1 MHNIKKYR
9 KYIVILFITLIIV
22 LAFLSASAWNYALN
36 GELLINSPILAITII
51 LIFIIGILMFIA
63 AYRLSDKTKIDE
75 HIKKIVE
82 KERADII
89 AEFEK
94 KEVKEEISD
103 KKEVNTAEI
112 VKRII
117 PGSQNINTL
126 KSFTDKLLSNIS
138 KEIEIVQGLFFIK
151 TKKSN
156 LFTIAGEYAF
166 TGDKKPRD
174 FKTGETLPGQ
184 AAKNKEL
191 MIINEIPDKYFT
203 AESGLGKSLPKHI
216 IIIPVI
222 NKSSVIAV
230 MELGKFKEIT
240 DTEQKVLKELSKK
253 ISDKITK
260 FNK

>member
-9 KYIVILFITLIIV
+9 KYIVILLITLIVV
-22 LAFLSASAWNYALN
+22 LAFLSAIAWNYALK
-36 GELLINSPILAITII
+36 GELLINSPVLAITII
-51 LIFIIGILMFIA
+51 LIFIIGIFMFII

-75 HIKKIVE
+75 HINKIVE
-82 KERADII
+82 KEKADII

-94 KEVKEEISD
+94 KEAKEEISD
-103 KKEVNTAEI
+103 KKEVNTSEI

-117 PGSQNINTL
+117 PGSQNLNTL
-126 KSFTDKLLSNIS
+126 KSFVDKLLSNIS
-138 KEIEIVQGLFFIK
+138 KEIEIVQGLFYIK
-151 TKKSN
+151 TKKAN

-166 TGDKKPRD
+166 TGDKKPGD

-203 AESGLGKSLPKHI
+203 VESGMGKSLPKNI
-216 IIIPVI
+216 IIVPVI
-222 NKSSVIAV
+222 NKSSTIAV
-230 MELGKFKEIT
+230 IELGKFKEIT